1 MHQPEQD
8 HALLLESRTV
18 LPTDHG
24 VFTTCAYTF
33 GDVTHVAMLM
43 GDPAQAEAPIVRMHS
58 ECLTGDTLGSHRC
71 DCGDQLEAALQAIA
85 AEGTGILLY
94 LRGHEGRG
102 IGLAAKLRAY
112 ALQDEG
118 MDTVDANRALGLPD
132 DARDYTAAA
141 EMLRH
146 LGSPTVRLL
155 SSNPAKAEALTSL
168 GITVADRVVLPVLD
182 RPENSHYLQ
191 TKRQRMRHD
200 PLAGRVAVEEDT
212 FPVYR
217 TLAEHSEVIAQL
229 AQSADGF
236 IAARGGDA
244 EFVSGEADRTHLHHL
259 RAAVDAVLVGA
270 TTVTRDNPQLTV
282 RAVEGENP
290 VRVLLDPRARI
301 PVTSR
306 VLQSPDARTLW
317 LVGQDAEVPTEVG
330 EHVEVVRL
338 PEGTT
343 QTSGEQVS
351 GGKDGPAGT
360 SVDPAA
366 VLRVVREH
374 VSGSILVEGGGKSV
388 SAFLS
393 AGLLDRL
400 FLTVAPVLIGDGVPG
415 VRFEGSAVMGEALRA
430 PFRRYTFE
438 DDVCTEFVLSEA
450 AREHDATYPRP
461 GQRHQGA

>member
-338 PEGTT
+338 PAGTT

-351 GGKDGPAGT
+351 GGNDGAAGT

>member
-1 MHQPEQD
+1 MQKPDQD
-8 HALLLESRTV
+8 HTHSLVLESRTQ

-24 VFTTCAYTF
+24 VFTTCAYTYD
-33 GDVTHVAMLM
+33 GVTHVAMLM
-43 GDPAQAEAPIVRMHS
+43 GEPEQAEAPIMRMHS
-58 ECLTGDTLGSHRC
+58 ECLTGDALGSHRC
-71 DCGDQLEAALQAIA
+71 DCGDQLDAALAAIA
-85 AEGTGILLY
+85 AAGTGILLY

-112 ALQDEG
+112 ALQDQG

-141 EMLRH
+141 EMLQD
-146 LGSPTVRLL
+146 LGCTTVRLL
-155 SSNPAKAEALTSL
+155 SSNPAKAEALTQL

-191 TKRQRMRHD
+191 TKRARMRHD
-200 PLAGRVAVEEDT
+200 PLAGQIAVQEDT

-217 TLAEHSEVIAQL
+217 TLAEHPEVVAQM

-259 RAAVDAVLVGA
+259 RAAVGAVVVGA
-270 TTVTRDNPQLTV
+270 GTVAADDPQLTV
-282 RAVEGENP
+282 RAVQGENP
-290 VRVLLDPRARI
+290 VRVVVDPRGRV
-301 PVTSR
+301 PVSSR
-306 VLQSPDARTLW
+306 VLQSADAPTLW
-317 LVGQDAEVPTEVG
+317 LVGEDVEAPSGVG
-330 EHVEVVRL
+330 EHVEIVRL
-338 PEGTT
+338 PAGP
-343 QTSGEQVS
+343 GEQTE
-351 GGKDGPAGT
+351 GPDAGPAGL
-360 SVDPAA
+360 VDPAE
-366 VLRVVREH
+366 VLRLVRER
-374 VSGSILVEGGGKSV
+374 VQGSVLVEGGGRTV

-415 VRFEGSAVMGEALRA
+415 VRFRGSPVMGEALRA
-430 PFRRYTFE
+430 PFRRYTFG

-450 AREHDATYPRP
+450 AREHDADTD
-461 GQRHQGA
+461 